1 MATINRTIIIGAG
14 VSGLMAAN
22 TLVSLGKKVIL
33 LEKKHQAGL
42 KLRITG
48 KGRCNLTNDAAR
60 EEYFTHISNPE
71 FFAPAFDNF
80 NNKALC
86 EFFEQRSVALKTERG
101 NRIYPKSDKALDIFL
116 ALLKPLEDNPLIDI
130 RKNCYATKL
139 LVRGGRIEG
148 VDTNL
153 GRIMADNVIIATGG
167 CTYPSTGSEG
177 DGYDLAEQ
185 AGHRIIEP
193 IPALVGLRT
202 SEGYPRELQGFEIK
216 NCEVK
221 VTNKNKDL
229 LCQMFGDIYLDEYG
243 IAGPVILTLSR
254 KFAKDLD
261 RGEKLFITID
271 YKPKIN
277 KQQLLQ
283 EIQSVFSARRI
294 EEVSSVLRKWFAK
307 PMIQDVVKVC
317 RLNPR
322 TMAKNLTEK
331 DFNSILWYMK
341 ERRMLV
347 VGDMGWKEAI
357 ITQGG
362 IDLREIDANT
372 MQSKKTK
379 GLYFAGEVMDLDADT
394 GGYNLQIAF
403 STAVLAAQ
411 SIK

>member
-243 IAGPVILTLSR
+243 
-254 KFAKDLD
+254 
-261 RGEKLFITID
+261 
-271 YKPKIN
+271 
-277 KQQLLQ
+277 
-283 EIQSVFSARRI
+283 
-294 EEVSSVLRKWFAK
+294 
-307 PMIQDVVKVC
+307 
-317 RLNPR
+317 
-322 TMAKNLTEK
+322 
-331 DFNSILWYMK
+331 
-341 ERRMLV
+341 
-347 VGDMGWKEAI
+347 
-357 ITQGG
+357 
-362 IDLREIDANT
+362 
-372 MQSKKTK
+372 
-379 GLYFAGEVMDLDADT
+379 
-394 GGYNLQIAF
+394 
-403 STAVLAAQ
+403 
-411 SIK
+411 